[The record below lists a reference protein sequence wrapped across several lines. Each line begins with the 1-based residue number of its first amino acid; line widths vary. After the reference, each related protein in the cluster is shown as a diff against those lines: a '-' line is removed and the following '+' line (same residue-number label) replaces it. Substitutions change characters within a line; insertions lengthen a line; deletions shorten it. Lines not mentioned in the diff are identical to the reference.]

1 MVAGKRIELLMPEQ
15 SSESASESTSLTAA
29 PVCLICGRSF
39 DLDDLVPLE
48 LVRPGVSALI
58 EKEHP
63 AAVDEKK
70 LICEEDLNRYRRLYT
85 QTLIEEEKGEITTL
99 EEEVLRSL
107 HETDLLAS
115 NISEQFGNRTF
126 GEMLSDKMA
135 GFGGSWAFIMAFGL
149 VLTIWIL
156 FNLFIRTPFDPY
168 PFILLNLVLSCIAA
182 LQAPVIMM
190 SQNRQEDRDRLRA
203 EEDYK
208 VNLKAEL
215 EIRMLIA
222 KIDQLRQHQW
232 RRLLE
237 LQHIQLDLM
246 NELSKAGIKA
256 SAASRK

>member
-1 MVAGKRIELLMPEQ
+1 LDEL
-15 SSESASESTSLTAA
+15 
-29 PVCLICGRSF
+29 I
-39 DLDDLVPLE
+39 PLE
-48 LVRPGVSALI
+48 LIRPGVATLV
-58 EKEHP
+58 EKDHP
-63 AAVDEKK
+63 DAVDEKS
-70 LICEEDLNRYRRLYT
+70 LICEDDLNRYRRLYT
-85 QTLIEEEKGEITTL
+85 QSLIEEEKGEITAL

-107 HETDLLAS
+107 HESELLAS

-135 GFGGSWAFIMAFGL
+135 DFGGSWAFILLFGF
-149 VLTIWIL
+149 VLAVWISA
-156 FNLFIRTPFDPY
+156 NLFIKGPFDPY

-182 LQAPVIMM
+182 LQAPIIMM
-190 SQNRQEDRDRLRA
+190 SQNRQEHRDRLRA

-246 NELSKAGIKA
+246 NELSKPGTKA
-256 SAASRK
+256 KSLP

>member
-1 MVAGKRIELLMPEQ
+1 MIPDKSGDLIMPE
-15 SSESASESTSLTAA
+15 ELIESTPSPTA
-29 PVCLICGRSF
+29 PTCLICGGNF
-39 DLDDLVPLE
+39 DLDELIPLE
-48 LVRPGVSALI
+48 LIRPGVSALI
-58 EKEHP
+58 EKDHP
-63 AAVDEKK
+63 GAVDEKR
-70 LICEEDLNRYRRLYT
+70 LICESDLNRYRRLYT
-85 QTLIEEEKGEITTL
+85 QSLIEEEKGEITAL

-107 HETDLLAS
+107 HESDLIAS
-115 NISEQFGNRTF
+115 NISEQFGHRSV

-135 GFGGSWAFIMAFGL
+135 DFGGSWRFISVFVL
-149 VLTIWIL
+149 VLTVWIL
-156 FNLFIRTPFDPY
+156 ANLFIRQPFDPY
-168 PFILLNLVLSCIAA
+168 PFILLNLLLSCIAA

-190 SQNRQEDRDRLRA
+190 SQNRQEHRDRLRA

-246 NELSKAGIKA
+246 NELSKTGSKTRTG
-256 SAASRK
+256 S